1 MSFTEVEN
9 ILKVKLIEIIQQ
21 NGVLI
26 PLITSSTLI
35 LLAVFFLFANV
46 INAYFLI
53 IEKLFRSVLII
64 NNQIFGAEKKASS
77 VQINLKIKKDQP
89 KVVDAVNCGEIENL
103 AEFKDGKLVMCRCWK
118 SSTYPYCDGSH
129 VKHNKETGDNIGP
142 LIIKK

>member
-9 ILKVKLIEIIQQ
+9 ILKEKLIEIIQQ

-35 LLAVFFLFANV
+35 LMAVFSLFANV

-53 IEKLFRSVLII
+53 IKKLFRSVLKI
-64 NNQIFGAEKKASS
+64 NNQIFGAEKKAS

-129 VKHNKETGDNIGP
+129 VKHNKETGDNVGP